1 MNWNIINKN
10 VICNLVVMLYLY
22 SQYRTWYKCVTKE
35 LLVYEFQIYSEY
47 NLQSVIK
54 IDIVIRD

>member
-1 MNWNIINKN
+1 M
-10 VICNLVVMLYLY
+10 
-22 SQYRTWYKCVTKE
+22 TKE

-47 NLQSVIK
+47 NLQIVIK